1 MHEYGQILNQ
11 SSAFPSYKNIHAGEK
26 PHELVCGNV
35 FTKDQWLGN
44 IGAIPYS
51 CCECSRAIRV
61 HVLCENG
68 DSTVKTNHVSACSRA
83 CIQAS
88 QFPRHQNICLR
99 NHAKVMCVCVLMLL
113 LKNQNW
119 DIRKFILESYLRMEG
134 MSKAFSSCVC
144 TFWVMIEFMQ
154 DRNYTII
161 LNMEITCKQRCVLRS
176 HPRIHTSVM
185 NI

>member
-99 NHAKVMCVCVLMLL
+99 NHAKVMCVCVNAFTQKSKLGYQKIYFRELFT
-113 LKNQNW
+113 NGGNV
-119 DIRKFILESYLRMEG
+119 ES
-134 MSKAFSSCVC
+134 F
-144 TFWVMIEFMQ
+144 F
-154 DRNYTII
+154 
-161 LNMEITCKQRCVLRS
+161 ITCLHLLS
-176 HPRIHTSVM
+176 NDRIHAGQKLYYYTEHG
-185 NI
+185 NNL